1 MLFREE
7 LRADSALNSK
17 ASNHFMTWEQSFLSP
32 VLSPLKQRSLTLTR
46 FIEWVG
52 CFFAF
57 FWEKLKMEN
66 VINKKSNA
74 VFYLTYYHPQH
85 VNQVWVVLL
94 SFTVFMEN
102 RECLKKQEGYAE
114 LCSKRKTQSMSEAM
128 EDLRNKAQGGSAP
141 SKAMSYRDF
150 VYKIMHQHQCS

>member
-1 MLFREE
+1 
-7 LRADSALNSK
+7 
-17 ASNHFMTWEQSFLSP
+17 
-32 VLSPLKQRSLTLTR
+32 
-46 FIEWVG
+46 
-52 CFFAF
+52 
-57 FWEKLKMEN
+57 
-66 VINKKSNA
+66 
-74 VFYLTYYHPQH
+74 
-85 VNQVWVVLL
+85 
-94 SFTVFMEN
+94 MEN